1 MCELKDMGM
10 RKQPK
15 NKPWMEVFDVMFIML
30 LCFVILLSTMLMR
43 GKVLVGSGSTGGID
57 YSFNLPIFMMLALAL
72 GGYMFY
78 VISRSNKELKA
89 MIQYLYDEV
98 RHKAS

>member
-1 MCELKDMGM
+1 MLDEKGAN
-10 RKQPK
+10 KPQ
-15 NKPWMEVFDVMFIML
+15 NKPWMEVFDVMFIMI

-57 YSFNLPIFMMLALAL
+57 YSFNLPIFFMLALAL
-72 GGYMFY
+72 GIYMFY
-78 VISRSNKELKA
+78 VISRSDKELKS

-98 RHKAS
+98 QRRVS